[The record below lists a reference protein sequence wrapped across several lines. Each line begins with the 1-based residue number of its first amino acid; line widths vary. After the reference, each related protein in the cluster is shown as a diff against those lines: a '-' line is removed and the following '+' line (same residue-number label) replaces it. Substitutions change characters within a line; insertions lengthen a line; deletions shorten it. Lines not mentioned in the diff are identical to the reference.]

1 MNETKK
7 KILLCGMAL
16 DIGGAETHMTELAK
30 ELSRTGYD
38 VIAASNG
45 GVYVKELEEAGV
57 KHVTLPLH
65 NKSVPSILRSLAGLR
80 SLIKREKPDIV
91 HAHARIPAFI
101 CGLLAR
107 SMKFRFVTTVHGT
120 YKTTPLWTLI
130 SDWGEKA
137 LAPSCDLKQY
147 LIENYK
153 MPSDNI
159 TVTVNGIDT
168 TRFAPAQSDAE
179 TESELRLSGAHRII
193 HVSRID
199 TESSYTAKELIKAMD
214 KVCASYP
221 DAQLV
226 IIGDGSD
233 MHAVSELAEKA
244 NARVGRQCVVLAGR
258 RTDVCRILSCGNLF
272 VGVSRAALEAMACGL
287 PIILSG
293 SPEYGQGY
301 GGIFDENMLS
311 EAMADNFCCRSCPE
325 DAPHSLA
332 DDVLKIFS
340 LSRDEIEAMGEYNR
354 SVVIKNY
361 SVSRMTQDAISV
373 YSSLTPKK
381 RCKYGDVIISGYYG
395 YNNMGDDSL
404 LASMIATLKKREPNI
419 RITVLSKRPSETRR
433 LFGVASINRFNPFSL
448 FIAMRRAKIL
458 ISGGGSLLQNETS
471 NRSLNYYITI
481 IKLAKMMGLKVA
493 VYASGIGPVH
503 GDKFRART
511 SAVLEIADS
520 ITLREGSS
528 LEEIRSMKVKNENVS
543 VTADPVFAMASPD
556 SDWIRYIM
564 KQRDLIPEKDY
575 FAVSLRSWHASSEDF
590 EDKICALCKRVSE
603 KYGMTALF
611 IPLQISRDLAI
622 CERMALRCNGIL
634 VKDLTASEF
643 TGIISNTKFVIG
655 MRLHSLIYTARAGVP
670 FIGLSYDPKVNAL
683 AKELDIP
690 YVADVVD
697 VDTESLVAMADE
709 IMENRSEISEKIK
722 TKASELALRTET
734 DSLTIARML
743 SDM

>member
-1 MNETKK
+1 MNEIKK

-30 ELSRTGYD
+30 ELSRTGFD

-57 KHVTLPLH
+57 RHVALPLH

-159 TVTVNGIDT
+159 TITVNGIDT
-168 TRFAPAQSDAE
+168 VRFAP
-179 TESELRLSGAHRII
+179 SEGNDEIERELKLSGSHRII

-199 TESSYTAKELIKAMD
+199 SESSYTAKELIKAMEKVCD
-214 KVCASYP
+214 KVQ

-233 MHAVSELAEKA
+233 MPAVTELAEKM
-244 NARVGRQCVVLAGR
+244 NARLGRQCVVLAGR
-258 RTDVCRILSCGNLF
+258 RTDVDRILACGNVF

-301 GGIFDENMLS
+301 GGIFDRNMLS
-311 EAMADNFCCRSCPE
+311 EAMSDNFCCRSCPE

-332 DDVLKIFS
+332 DDILKIFS
-340 LSRDEIEAMGEYNR
+340 TSADETKAIGDFNR
-354 SVVIKNY
+354 EVVIENY
-361 SVSRMTQDAISV
+361 SVTRMTQDAVSV
-373 YSSLTPKK
+373 YSTLTPKK

-404 LASMIATLKKREPNI
+404 LASMIASLKKREPNI

-433 LFGVASINRFNPFSL
+433 LFGVASINRFNPLSL
-448 FIAMRRAKIL
+448 FIAMRSAKLL

-471 NRSLNYYITI
+471 NRSLNYYISI

-503 GDKFRART
+503 GDKFRERT
-511 SAVLEIADS
+511 RQALESADS
-520 ITLREGSS
+520 ITLRESSS
-528 LEEIRSMKVKNENVS
+528 LEEIRAMNVKNPNVS
-543 VTADPVFAMASPD
+543 VTADPVFAMDTPD
-556 SDWIRYIM
+556 GDWINYIM
-564 KQRDLIPEKDY
+564 KHREIPAGKRY
-575 FAVSLRSWHASSEDF
+575 FAVSLRSWHSSSEDF
-590 EDKICALCKRVSE
+590 EAKIATFCKAVSE
-603 KYGMTALF
+603 KYNMTPLF

-622 CERMALRCNGIL
+622 CEQMALLCNGIL
-634 VKDLTASEF
+634 VRDLTASEF
-643 TGIISNTKFVIG
+643 TGIISNTQFVLG

-670 FIGLSYDPKVNAL
+670 FIGLSYDPKINAL

-690 YVADVVD
+690 FVIGLDSVDAD
-697 VDTESLVAMADE
+697 SLLKMADE
-709 IMENRSEISEKIK
+709 IMENRSAIAEKITK
-722 TKASELALRTET
+722 KASELALRTGE
-734 DSLTIARML
+734 DADTIIRTL
-743 SDM
+743 SNL